1 MALAPGGD
9 DDFFGYYNSENSIHD
24 DHAIIPAHQNIARI
38 RGANLDLSEEPRLP
52 EIPEISG
59 KGKEIPH
66 SPTTKSKNPKRN
78 FSSLSGNFRNSRKST
93 RGEAYV
99 DMMSIAQSQKTATYT
114 RNSEKKS
121 RKRKPSSSG
130 KFQKLPE
137 RRKGKKRRS
146 SKSGS
151 RSSSSFPFTETSSG
165 SQDISESSGKGEESD
180 NLSETSSF
188 PKTSPGIPEAPFPEP
203 SQRRSQSFAERRI
216 SEGSQGDD
224 SEHSCGGNRGKP
236 PGKFLAN
243 KIIEQERRRVLDLIQ
258 AQEECFACMWARR
271 DYDKVDQ
278 ADVDILENFFRN
290 RYAKMNRKA
299 FCAVM
304 EKLYRVN
311 IQEPYAKRGLK
322 LPDWSK
328 EMIEEHILYH
338 ELDPE
343 IVFTEVLHTFFT
355 TFMEMQNSFFFE
367 KKIMVK
373 ATDPEEIDPTT
384 GGPLEYEYE
393 ITKWVPD
400 TRNIRCGIEVAKALR
415 EFFKLSNSEF
425 APERKRTRVKNM
437 SPSLVTAERV
447 RFKE

>member
-1 MALAPGGD
+1 
-9 DDFFGYYNSENSIHD
+9 
-24 DHAIIPAHQNIARI
+24 
-38 RGANLDLSEEPRLP
+38 
-52 EIPEISG
+52 
-59 KGKEIPH
+59 
-66 SPTTKSKNPKRN
+66 
-78 FSSLSGNFRNSRKST
+78 
-93 RGEAYV
+93 
-99 DMMSIAQSQKTATYT
+99 MSIAQSQKTATYT
-114 RNSEKKS
+114 RAADKKT
-121 RKRKPSSSG
+121 RKRKTNYSV
-130 KFQKLPE
+130 KK
-137 RRKGKKRRS
+137 RKTKRRS
-146 SKSGS
+146 VKNGS
-151 RSSSSFPFTETSSG
+151 RSVSNESSLG
-165 SQDISESSGKGEESD
+165 SQDIYESSGKGEESEY
-180 NLSETSSF
+180 SSSAHTSACS
-188 PKTSPGIPEAPFPEP
+188 
-203 SQRRSQSFAERRI
+203 RRSQSFTERRN

-224 SEHSCGGNRGKP
+224 SEHSSEGNREKTS
-236 PGKFLAN
+236 GKFLAN
-243 KIIEQERRRVLDLIQ
+243 KIIDQERKRVLDLIQ

-278 ADVDILENFFRN
+278 ADVDILENFFHN

-322 LPDWSK
+322 LPNWSK

-367 KKIMVK
+367 KKITVK
-373 ATDPEEIDPTT
+373 ASDPEEIDPTT

-425 APERKRTRVKNM
+425 APERKRKRVKNM

-447 RFKE
+447 RFSSR